1 MHNFFQSKSNIS
13 KWIFDDDS
21 GSNVEIKYLPWA
33 FDQPNGLSSQ
43 KCLSFDLAKTGYNDE
58 ECSSKY
64 CIPCHLP
71 KDAFFHL
78 RGLPVEIQG
87 QEILDIDY
95 IVSIDSEKVS
105 FDGFSGLSSIIP
117 EPFSKKWKIVSLG
130 QVIASNNGSRNYPI
144 GLLSWDFFLEQNVT
158 MNLKLTQVRYVN
170 GLNKNIIIFFP
181 PVCCFSVSEKQY

>member
-1 MHNFFQSKSNIS
+1 
-13 KWIFDDDS
+13 
-21 GSNVEIKYLPWA
+21 VEIKYLPWA

-78 RGLPVEIQG
+78 RGLPIEIQG

-130 QVIASNNGSRNYPI
+130 QVIASNNGSRSYPI
-144 GLLSWDFFLEQNVT
+144 GLLSWDFFLLEQNVT

-181 PVCCFSVSEKQY
+181 PVGCFSFSEKQY